1 MAETVF
7 HVQLRQFPNSA
18 RAYNLSRAE
27 LEQRFTR
34 PWASGLE
41 VATEDRKW
49 TPDKAR
55 LTIYESRPLRADEI
69 AIGRGWGNV
78 ERVGADVTEREL
90 AAVRSGPAAARPAA
104 ASLALAA
111 VKDEL
116 VSLTGIAPIPVSRAV
131 SLARIAAPGARA
143 SERLAVA
150 EQAVW
155 ELLHERRID
164 LARAGAEQQPL
175 PAAEWEQLML
185 SWTTWTKEPPELL
198 LIAGGS
204 GDMTR

>member
-7 HVQLRQFPNSA
+7 HVQLRQFPHSA

-34 PWASGLE
+34 PWASGHE

-49 TPDKAR
+49 RPEKAQ

-78 ERVGADVTEREL
+78 ERAGADVTDREL
-90 AAVRSGPAAARPAA
+90 AAIRPAA
-104 ASLALAA
+104 SATRAAGGPPPALAA

-116 VSLTGIAPIPVSRAV
+116 VALTGIAAIPVSRAV

-143 SERLAVA
+143 SERLALA

-155 ELLHERRID
+155 ELLHERRVE
-164 LARAGAEQQPL
+164 LARAGAERQAVPSE
-175 PAAEWEQLML
+175 EWERLLL

-198 LIAGGS
+198 LIAGG
-204 GDMTR
+204 RA

>member
-7 HVQLRQFPNSA
+7 HVQLRQFPHSA
-18 RAYNLSRAE
+18 RAYNLSRTE

-34 PWASGLE
+34 PWATGLE

-49 TPDKAR
+49 TRDKAR
-55 LTIYESRPLRADEI
+55 MTIYESRPLRTDEI

-78 ERVGADVTEREL
+78 EREGTDVTEREL
-90 AAVRSGPAAARPAA
+90 AAVRPGPAAARPRGE
-104 ASLALAA
+104 SLALAA

-164 LARAGAEQQPL
+164 LVRAGAEQQPL
-175 PAAEWEQLML
+175 PEAEWEQLML
-185 SWTTWTKEPPELL
+185 SWTTWTREPPELL
-198 LIAGGS
+198 LIAGGP
-204 GDMTR
+204 G

>member
-7 HVQLRQFPNSA
+7 HIQLRQFPHSA

-27 LEQRFTR
+27 LEQRFTQ
-34 PWASGLE
+34 PWASGLQ

-78 ERVGADVTEREL
+78 EREGVDVTDREL
-90 AAVRSGPAAARPAA
+90 AAARPASA
-104 ASLALAA
+104 GMPARPSLAA

-116 VSLTGIAPIPVSRAV
+116 VALAGVAPIPVSRAV

-143 SERLAVA
+143 SERLAIA

-155 ELLHERRID
+155 ELLNERRLD
-164 LARAGAEQQPL
+164 LSRAGASDPL
-175 PAAEWEQLML
+175 RPGDWEQVLL
-185 SWTTWTKEPPELL
+185 AWPTWSKEPPDVMLQAAR
-198 LIAGGS
+198 IPA
-204 GDMTR
+204 